1 MTSNG
6 RDRRRLALL
15 AALVVLAAAFLAGR
29 VVAGQFRAVD
39 PSTFRADL
47 ATGAP
52 VRVADIPAQGD
63 QVARGVFAMLTDG
76 GQLCVWDAPFPGSP
90 QRQGGCNPASDPL
103 GGSALSASL
112 AYEGG
117 PAVEDV
123 RDARLIGLAGRAV
136 ARADVLMSD
145 GTQRT
150 LRLRPA
156 AVGPGDFL
164 AFGFRVSRSDL
175 ARGVGPVAVVAR
187 DESGTEMARQPTGIG
202 G

>member
-1 MTSNG
+1 MTSS
-6 RDRRRLALL
+6 RRVRRRWVLLGALA
-15 AALVVLAAAFLAGR
+15 VLAAAFLAGR

-39 PSTFRADL
+39 PSAFATDL

-52 VRVADIPAQGD
+52 VRVAGIPARDGRA
-63 QVARGVFAMLTDG
+63 ARGVFAAVTAG
-76 GQLCVWDAPFPGSP
+76 GQLCVWDAPAAGSP
-90 QRQGGCNPASDPL
+90 QRQGGCNPASEPL

-123 RDARLIGLAGRAV
+123 RDARLIGLADRSV
-136 ARADVLMSD
+136 ARVELLMSD
-145 GTQRT
+145 GTTRG
-150 LRLRPA
+150 LRLEPA
-156 AVGPGDFL
+156 AVGSRGLL
-164 AFGFRVSRSDL
+164 AFGFRVARADL

-187 DESGTEMARQPTGIG
+187 DADGTELARQATGIG